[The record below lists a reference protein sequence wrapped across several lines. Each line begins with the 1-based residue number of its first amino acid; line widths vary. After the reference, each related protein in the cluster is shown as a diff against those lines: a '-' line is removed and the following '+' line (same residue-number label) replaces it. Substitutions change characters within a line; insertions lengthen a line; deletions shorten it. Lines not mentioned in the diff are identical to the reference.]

1 MEQVSKEQIL
11 KRYHL
16 LSKSLQSVLFDER
29 TSDTIHKTCL
39 IRDAET
45 HTSTIAKLTG
55 RVLLGYLRPE
65 LFALEIQK
73 ETGIDM
79 QKAQLV
85 AHDLDMEIFSA
96 VRLELKKLYPPTIQT
111 PTVQTWMAQKTEL
124 QKPELRIMN
133 YELRKEGAAAPAAK
147 PKYVIPIPEKFL
159 RQTTDNQM
167 QNVMRPDLQQPIN
180 EPTPVSSSKTNSAG
194 GNLKSAGG
202 GQVSQIA
209 KETSGNQGAEARPLE
224 EKSNMARSDLQQP
237 ANQESGITNQELRI
251 MNEEALAKE
260 KGSAQ
265 TVIHN
270 SNFIIRESKEQG
282 QPTENTQAK
291 QTPQETFKPIVP
303 LPTFIQ
309 TQFRTTQVGNQE
321 SDKTKNQEINK
332 SENQPPNSTLA
343 NDPRIKSILSKFTTS
358 STQKPKPP
366 AESPYKEKI

>member
-1 MEQVSKEQIL
+1 MEQIPREQML
-11 KRYHL
+11 KRYYL
-16 LSKSLQSVLFDER
+16 LPKSVQNALFDEK

-45 HTSTIAKLTG
+45 HTSMVAKLTG

-133 YELRKEGAAAPAAK
+133 YELRKEGATAPTAK

-180 EPTPVSSSKTNSAG
+180 EPTPVSSSKTNSAD

-224 EKSNMARSDLQQP
+224 EKSNMARPDLQQP
-237 ANQESGITNQELRI
+237 ANQELRI
-251 MNEEALAKE
+251 MNEETLAKE

-265 TVIHN
+265 TVIRN
-270 SNFIIRESKEQG
+270 SGFVIRDGKEPP
-282 QPTENTQAK
+282 QPT
-291 QTPQETFKPIVP
+291 QTPQKPEQPMHNEPAFKPIVP

>member
-1 MEQVSKEQIL
+1 MEQIPQEQLL

-16 LSKSLQSVLFDER
+16 LPKSLQDALFSEKMA
-29 TSDTIHKTCL
+29 DTIYRTCVL
-39 IRDAET
+39 RET
-45 HTSTIAKLTG
+45 DDFTALIAKLIG

-73 ETGIDM
+73 ETGVDM

-224 EKSNMARSDLQQP
+224 EKTNMARSDL
-237 ANQESGITNQELRI
+237 
-251 MNEEALAKE
+251 
-260 KGSAQ
+260 
-265 TVIHN
+265 H
-270 SNFIIRESKEQG
+270 
-282 QPTENTQAK
+282 
-291 QTPQETFKPIVP
+291 
-303 LPTFIQ
+303 
-309 TQFRTTQVGNQE
+309 
-321 SDKTKNQEINK
+321 
-332 SENQPPNSTLA
+332 
-343 NDPRIKSILSKFTTS
+343 
-358 STQKPKPP
+358 
-366 AESPYKEKI
+366 

>member
-1 MEQVSKEQIL
+1 ML
-11 KRYHL
+11 KRYYL
-16 LSKSLQSVLFDER
+16 LPKSVQNALFDEK

-45 HTSTIAKLTG
+45 HTSMVAKLTG

-124 QKPELRIMN
+124 RSTN
-133 YELRKEGAAAPAAK
+133 YEVRKTDAPTPAAK
-147 PKYVIPIPEKFL
+147 PRYVMPIPEKFL
-159 RQTTDNQM
+159 NPETRNIKLETQDQKPTNQSGEVGFPTTGTPSNSIASLQRQMATNMIGSQRAEA
-167 QNVMRPDLQQPIN
+167 RPP
-180 EPTPVSSSKTNSAG
+180 
-194 GNLKSAGG
+194 SAGG

-224 EKSNMARSDLQQP
+224 EKSNMARPDLQQP
-237 ANQESGITNQELRI
+237 ANQELRI
-251 MNEEALAKE
+251 MNEETLAKE

-265 TVIHN
+265 PVIRN
-270 SNFIIRESKEQG
+270 SYFVIRFS
-282 QPTENTQAK
+282 A
-291 QTPQETFKPIVP
+291 
-303 LPTFIQ
+303 
-309 TQFRTTQVGNQE
+309 
-321 SDKTKNQEINK
+321 D
-332 SENQPPNSTLA
+332 
-343 NDPRIKSILSKFTTS
+343 
-358 STQKPKPP
+358 
-366 AESPYKEKI
+366 

>member
-96 VRLELKKLYPPTIQT
+96 IRLELNKLYPPTIQT
-111 PTVQTWMAQKTEL
+111 PTVQTWMAESGIRNQESGIFGNRPSENL
-124 QKPELRIMN
+124 P
-133 YELRKEGAAAPAAK
+133 PVK

-159 RQTTDNQM
+159 N
-167 QNVMRPDLQQPIN
+167 
-180 EPTPVSSSKTNSAG
+180 
-194 GNLKSAGG
+194 
-202 GQVSQIA
+202 
-209 KETSGNQGAEARPLE
+209 
-224 EKSNMARSDLQQP
+224 
-237 ANQESGITNQELRI
+237 
-251 MNEEALAKE
+251 
-260 KGSAQ
+260 
-265 TVIHN
+265 
-270 SNFIIRESKEQG
+270 
-282 QPTENTQAK
+282 
-291 QTPQETFKPIVP
+291 
-303 LPTFIQ
+303 
-309 TQFRTTQVGNQE
+309 
-321 SDKTKNQEINK
+321 
-332 SENQPPNSTLA
+332 
-343 NDPRIKSILSKFTTS
+343 
-358 STQKPKPP
+358 
-366 AESPYKEKI
+366 

>member
-1 MEQVSKEQIL
+1 MEQIPQEQLL

-16 LSKSLQSVLFDER
+16 LPKSLQDALFSEKMA
-29 TSDTIHKTCL
+29 DTIYRTCVL
-39 IRDAET
+39 RET
-45 HTSTIAKLTG
+45 DDFTALIAKLIG

-73 ETGIDM
+73 ETGVDM

-85 AHDLDMEIFSA
+85 AHDLDAEIFSA

-111 PTVQTWMAQKTEL
+111 PTVQSWMAQKTEL

-133 YELRKEGAAAPAAK
+133 YELRKEGVAAPAVK

-159 RQTTDNQM
+159 KQNQEKESAAVIPSAPKASEES
-167 QNVMRPDLQQPIN
+167 QRSFVANAPQDDKIGALKSNVLRPGLQQPTN
-180 EPTPVSSSKTNSAG
+180 QSTPIANSKTNSADD
-194 GNLKSAGG
+194 NLKSAGG
-202 GQVSQIA
+202 GQ
-209 KETSGNQGAEARPLE
+209 TSTE
-224 EKSNMARSDLQQP
+224 P
-237 ANQESGITNQELRI
+237 ALIR
-251 MNEEALAKE
+251 
-260 KGSAQ
+260 
-265 TVIHN
+265 N
-270 SNFIIRESKEQG
+270 SEFVIRESKEPR
-282 QPTENTQAK
+282 QPTENTQVK

-309 TQFRTTQVGNQE
+309 TQFKTTQVGNQE
-321 SDKTKNQEINK
+321 SDKTKNQEIKK
-332 SENQPPNSTLA
+332 SENPSPNSTLA